1 MNQKEASLKTKRVLA
16 AALKE
21 KMLKKSLSKISVREL
36 VDACDMN
43 RNTFY
48 YHFEDIYALLKW
60 TLEQEAIEVL
70 KSFDLLVNTED
81 AINFVLDY
89 IAENKYFINCAYD
102 SVGYSELKRFLYT
115 DILEIFIQAIENGT
129 KKLGISVDE
138 KFMRF
143 LADFYTEALAGMI
156 LSMLRGIT
164 QYKREE
170 IVRNVLLICQVSIPQ
185 VLIAYTSDGMLRHL

>member
-1 MNQKEASLKTKRVLA
+1 MNQKEASLKTMQLLA
-16 AALKE
+16 SALKE
-21 KMLKKSLSKISVREL
+21 KMLKKPLSKISVREL
-36 VDACDMN
+36 VEACDMN

-48 YHFEDIYALLKW
+48 YHFEDIYSLLKW

-70 KSFDLLVNTED
+70 KGFDLLVNTED
-81 AINFVLDY
+81 AINFVLNY
-89 IAENKYFINCAYD
+89 IEENNYFINCAYD

-115 DILEIFIQAIENGT
+115 DMIEIFIATIENGA

-164 QYKREE
+164 EYKREE
-170 IVRNVLLICQVSIPQ
+170 IVRNVLLICRVSIPQ
-185 VLIAYTSDGMLRHL
+185 VLIAYTSGDVAEKI